1 MGRWESVRE
10 RWASVTQWRDDVV
23 GELARL
29 PETLKQLREGVA
41 NFQVVGK
48 RLADSTEALEQLNDL
63 YTAGTALQRQLAKAR
78 NARPPGADLVEQAV
92 DDFNRTVASLL
103 ELNPFLRSRRG

>member
-1 MGRWESVRE
+1 MGQLEALQARWEALTRWRE
-10 RWASVTQWRDDVV
+10 DVV
-23 GELARL
+23 SELARL
-29 PETLKQLREGVA
+29 PDTLRQFREGVA

-63 YTAGTALQRQLAKAR
+63 YAAGTALQRQLAK
-78 NARPPGADLVEQAV
+78 ARPPGADLVEQAV

-103 ELNPFLRSRRG
+103 DRNPFLRSRRG